1 MSDESLSPELE
12 NVENEN
18 ENENAEEAA
27 QQLSLEVNV
36 DQRSSCERH
45 ITVTI
50 SRDDIDR
57 FMDKE
62 FEEQMPT
69 AQVPGFRPGH
79 APRKLVELRFRK
91 EVAERVKSALLMES
105 ISQVNEMENLA
116 PISDPNFDFNAIE
129 IPESGPMVFEYDVEV
144 RPEFAVPSWRGLR
157 LEKPVREFTDADAEA
172 AMLDLRTRYGK
183 LDEKE
188 DGAQSGDY
196 IETKLT
202 FKFHDE
208 VVNQSDHE
216 VIRLRPELSF
226 NDATLENFD
235 KQMEGVKA
243 GETRVLKIKL
253 SSSAPNVPLRGK
265 ELDAVFE
272 VKKVSSLDLPEAN
285 EEFAQRLGYKD
296 LGSLYDILRGRME
309 RQLTYEQEQAARES
323 ITSEL
328 LKDAN
333 WDLPP
338 SLLERQTQRELYRTM
353 LELQRAGFGVEQ
365 IQSYLNV
372 LQQNSRE
379 ATAKQLKE
387 HFILER
393 IAEDEKIDAAD
404 EDYDAE
410 IAEIAEQTDESPR
423 RVRARL
429 EKENRMDVLRNQI
442 VERKVLEMIMENA
455 DFAETPYEPYPSE
468 TSSLDMPAGGEAPDE
483 EEAAAEEVASETA
496 AEEADA

>member
-18 ENENAEEAA
+18 ENTEEAA
-27 QQLSLEVNV
+27 QQLSLDVNV

-50 SRDDIDR
+50 SREDIDR

-62 FEEQMPT
+62 FDELMPE

-105 ISQVNEMENLA
+105 ISQVNEMEDLA
-116 PISDPNFDFNAIE
+116 PISDPVFDFNAIE
-129 IPESGPMVFEYDVEV
+129 IPETGAMVFEYDVEV
-144 RPEFAVPSWRGLR
+144 RPQFAVPSWRGLK
-157 LEKPVREFTDADAEA
+157 LDKPVREFTDADTEA
-172 AMLDLRTRYGK
+172 ALLDLRTRYGK
-183 LDEKE
+183 LDEK
-188 DGAQSGDY
+188 DGGAESGDY

-226 NDATLENFD
+226 NDAMLADFD

-253 SSSAPNVPLRGK
+253 SDSAPNVPLRGK
-265 ELDAVFE
+265 ELEAVFE
-272 VKKVSSLDLPEAN
+272 VEKVSSLDMPEAN
-285 EEFAQRLGYKD
+285 EEFAQRLGYND
-296 LGSLYDILRGRME
+296 LGSMYDFLRGRME

-328 LKDAN
+328 LKDAD

-353 LELQRAGFGVEQ
+353 LELQRAGFGMEQ

-393 IAEDEKIDAAD
+393 IAEDEKIEATD
-404 EDYDAE
+404 EDFDAE
-410 IAEIAEQTDESPR
+410 IVEIAVQTKDSPR
-423 RVRARL
+423 RVRAKL
-429 EKENRMDVLRNQI
+429 EKENRMDILRNQI
-442 VERKVLEMIMENA
+442 IERKVLEMIMENA

-483 EEAAAEEVASETA
+483 EETE
-496 AEEADA
+496 AEEAAVEAEENDA